1 MATGDFQDLSLR
13 YDNRDIYVPEEIPG
27 TWKYIFFN
35 KQPLKHDM
43 GLEGE

>member
-35 KQPLKHDM
+35 QQPLKHDM